1 MTESFDA
8 DWLARREP
16 HDHAARSLPLAQAL
30 AAALPERPR
39 LLDLGAGT
47 GSLFRWLAPIL
58 GRAQAWTLVD
68 ADLAL
73 IRRAFAETEAW
84 AAAQGFG
91 TSWPSRHVLLV
102 HTPMGAWRVEG
113 LIADLRAAPDN
124 LPLDRADAVVNTA
137 LCDLVSRR
145 WVERMAAGCA
155 ARRLPFYA
163 ALNVSGQE
171 RFLPPHPADGVVA
184 RGFRRDQAREKGF
197 GGIAL
202 GPEAPAAMAQAFAAV
217 GYRVLRAPSPLADRP
232 GSGGFRRPAGGRPR
246 PGRRSAVATAGAER
260 SPPGS
265 PPGGGKRGA
274 GCCRPS
280 SAIRTFSPC
289 PRVDAAAPARDAS
302 AKHCTH
308 RRRGR
313 PDSKGGGA
321 SMPQHLCRRAVLAL
335 PLLPALAAA
344 QPGWAPD
351 GPVRF
356 LQGFAPGGTTDIV
369 ARLLAPYLAEALG
382 QPVVVENR
390 PGAGGTI
397 ASHTLAR
404 SAPGWADDD
413 AAQQRPRRHR
423 CHLPP
428 PAL

>member
-91 TSWPSRHVLLV
+91 TSWPSRQVLLV
-102 HTPMGAWRVEG
+102 HTPTGAWRMEG

-202 GPEAPAAMAQAFAAV
+202 GPAAPAAMAQAFAAM
-217 GYRVLRAPSPLADRP
+217 GYRVLRAPSPWRIGRAAADFAALLAEGHAQAAEARLP
-232 GSGGFRRPAGGRPR
+232 RQGPAIAEWLATRRRQAQ
-246 PGRRSAVATAGAER
+246 
-260 SPPGS
+260 
-265 PPGGGKRGA
+265 RGVL
-274 GCCRPS
+274 
-280 SAIRTFSPC
+280 SAIIGHT
-289 PRVDAAAPARDAS
+289 D
-302 AKHCTH
+302 
-308 RRRGR
+308 
-313 PDSKGGGA
+313 
-321 SMPQHLCRRAVLAL
+321 LLAL
-335 PLLPALAAA
+335 P
-344 QPGWAPD
+344 
-351 GPVRF
+351 
-356 LQGFAPGGTTDIV
+356 
-369 ARLLAPYLAEALG
+369 
-382 QPVVVENR
+382 
-390 PGAGGTI
+390 AG
-397 ASHTLAR
+397 
-404 SAPGWADDD
+404 
-413 AAQQRPRRHR
+413 
-423 CHLPP
+423 
-428 PAL
+428 